1 MTSAY
6 WGFVVVLVAV
16 ALALAG
22 QVLVQRSVPLP
33 LRESHNT
40 AIGMIYAAL
49 YVMYALSLAFSLF
62 IVWSGFREAQLATAS
77 EADAVGD
84 LYQLA
89 SEFPEPERHRIQE
102 LSRSYAR
109 VVPEE
114 EWPLLGGD
122 REGRGSP
129 QAQALA
135 DELVETIEHFEPA
148 TSTQQT
154 LYGQGITLV
163 QVLDDNRELR
173 LLESY
178 QGVPRILW
186 VVLLGGGVLTI
197 SFGFLFGMKS
207 PWLHRLTVTALTV
220 LVVLILY
227 TIHLIEYPFTSDVQ
241 VSPAPFESVSHHMA
255 EMTNNEPLR

>member
-6 WGFVVVLVAV
+6 WGIVVVLVAV

-109 VVPEE
+109 VVAEE